1 MRTNILFPTAVSM
14 FNYNITDE
22 EKKVIYKL
30 KTRPNTGNTVTVN
43 TKVLDITTLK
53 KLKKFILKSVD
64 SYFTEIYAPK
74 YKTKPYVTQ
83 SWCNYTKKGEYHHK
97 HSHANSFISGVYY
110 VSANKESDK
119 IYFYKNEK
127 DVLKVVSNNYNSFN
141 SSSWWLPVET
151 GLLILFPS
159 YLAHSVDTVTDKDT
173 RISLSFNTFLKGD
186 IGDDIA
192 LTRLV
197 L

>member
-1 MRTNILFPTAVSM
+1 MKMNFLFPTPVSM
-14 FNYNITDE
+14 FNYNITDK

-30 KTRPNTGNTVTVN
+30 KTIQNTGNKVSVN
-43 TKVLDITTLK
+43 RKVLDSVDLK
-53 KLKKFILKSVD
+53 KLKIFILKSVND
-64 SYFTEIYAPK
+64 YFTEIYAPK
-74 YKTKPYVTQ
+74 NKVKLYITQ
-83 SWCNYTKKGEYHHK
+83 SWCNFTKKGEYHHK

-110 VSANKESDK
+110 VNANKDSDK
-119 IYFYKNEK
+119 IYFHKEEK
-127 DVLKVVSNNYNSFN
+127 DKLKVLTENYNICN

-186 IGDDIA
+186 IGSDSE
-192 LTRLV
+192 LTGLI